1 MTINMT
7 LSANILKGD
16 FERIK
21 ARLTYNIFRQGRI
34 PITDETIKKVFKIIS
49 TKGLRSQLKIMV
61 TKSSNGPMMS

>member
-21 ARLTYNIFRQGRI
+21 ARFTDNIFRQGRI
-34 PITDETIKKVFKIIS
+34 PITDITIKKRMLKIIIS
-49 TKGLRSQLKIMV
+49 TKGLQ
-61 TKSSNGPMMS
+61 P